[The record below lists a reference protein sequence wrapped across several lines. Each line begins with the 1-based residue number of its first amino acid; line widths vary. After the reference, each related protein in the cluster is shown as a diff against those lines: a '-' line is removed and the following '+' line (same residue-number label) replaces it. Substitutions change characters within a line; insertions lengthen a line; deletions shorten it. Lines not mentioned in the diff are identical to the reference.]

1 MKRFATAAVAA
12 CVAATVFVAP
22 ANAAHADGR
31 CPVYLETDEQRE
43 IGWHFT
49 KILPKM
55 PEAGEITPAVYL
67 TESEAKDV
75 YGEMAAISESDLTS
89 INGAF
94 NTPEHLEAFKQVRAK
109 VKQCAEPIAA
119 GQTDPGKIAGIV
131 VAVLALVGAL
141 VGLALPLAKELLPRL
156 PFS

>member
-43 IGWHFT
+43 VGWHFT
-49 KILPKM
+49 KILPKI
-55 PEAGEITPAVYL
+55 PEGGGVTPAVYL
-67 TESEAKDV
+67 SESKAKDL
-75 YGEMAAISESDLTS
+75 YGEMTAISESDLTS

-94 NTPEHLEAFKQVRAK
+94 NTPEHVEAFKQVRAK
-109 VKQCAEPIAA
+109 VKQCAEPNAA
-119 GQTDPGKIAGIV
+119 EQTDPGKIAGIV
-131 VAVLALVGAL
+131 VAILALVAAL
-141 VGLALPLAKELLPRL
+141 VGLALPFLPRL
-156 PFS
+156 PI